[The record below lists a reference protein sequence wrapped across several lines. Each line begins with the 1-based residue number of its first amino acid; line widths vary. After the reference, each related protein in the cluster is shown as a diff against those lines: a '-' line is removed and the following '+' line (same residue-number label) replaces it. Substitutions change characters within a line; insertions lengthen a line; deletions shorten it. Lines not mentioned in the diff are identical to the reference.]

1 MLPRG
6 SVREMKGK
14 SLGFLPALP
23 EDQPSFSM
31 DTDKDSA
38 SVLILHGAHNVNYS
52 LPPTHGVQVL

>member
-1 MLPRG
+1 M
-6 SVREMKGK
+6 REMKGK